1 MYKSDIAQVAHE
13 INRVFCQS
21 IGDYSQP
28 SWDEAPQWQKDS
40 AVNGVEFH
48 LNNNTTPRQSHENW
62 LEQKRKDGWVYGEV
76 KDHVAKTH
84 PCMVEYHDLP
94 TEQKSKD
101 YIFKGVVESLAKFLV

>member
-21 IGDYSQP
+21 LGDYSQP

-40 AVNGVEFH
+40 ALNGVEFH
-48 LNNNTTPRQSHENW
+48 LNNNTTPRESHENW
-62 LEQKRKDGWVYGEV
+62 LAQKRADGWVYGEV
-76 KDHVAKTH
+76 KDPEAKTH
-84 PCMVEYHDLP
+84 PCMVYYHDLP

-101 YIFKGVVESLAKFLV
+101 YIFKEVVESLTKFLV